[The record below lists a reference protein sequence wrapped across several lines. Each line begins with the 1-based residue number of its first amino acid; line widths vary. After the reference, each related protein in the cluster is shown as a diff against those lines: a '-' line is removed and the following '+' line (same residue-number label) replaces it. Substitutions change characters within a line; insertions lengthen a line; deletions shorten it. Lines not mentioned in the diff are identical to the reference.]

1 MMINLYTKLSGML
14 VILGMVLVI
23 ASFFMNISIWYGV
36 EIAKCGGAL
45 FIMFLFLQLLS
56 DHESEKTKRTLA
68 K

>member
-1 MMINLYTKLSGML
+1 MFNLYTKLSGML
-14 VILGMVLVI
+14 VILGIILVI
-23 ASFFMNISIWYGV
+23 ASFYINFSIWYGI

-56 DHESEKTKRTLA
+56 EQSSEKSNRSIA

>member
-1 MMINLYTKLSGML
+1 MFNLYTKLSGML
-14 VILGMVLVI
+14 VALGIILVI
-23 ASFFMNISIWYGV
+23 ASFYINFSIWYGI

-56 DHESEKTKRTLA
+56 EHESEKSNRSIA

>member
-1 MMINLYTKLSGML
+1 MFNLYTKLSGML
-14 VILGMVLVI
+14 VVLGIFLVI
-23 ASFFMNISIWYGV
+23 ASFYINISIWYGI

-56 DHESEKTKRTLA
+56 ENETEKSNRSIA